1 MVEIGFTEKV
11 ATKALY
17 WTGNSCSEVAVNW
30 IFERNEKTLNTP
42 LEIEVKMLKADL
54 DMKNEESRER
64 IMSIDSGICM
74 VDDDETDLISIDSD
88 DLDVYKLV
96 LVVNR
101 SFRFSPEAL
110 TQLVGRATGHII
122 AKVGMLAEGDI
133 QLEMW
138 ETCGEQVMV

>member
-1 MVEIGFTEKV
+1 
-11 ATKALY
+11 
-17 WTGNSCSEVAVNW
+17 
-30 IFERNEKTLNTP
+30 
-42 LEIEVKMLKADL
+42 MLKADL

-96 LVVNR
+96 LVVNK
-101 SFRFSPEAL
+101 SFRFSPEQI
-110 TQLVGRATGHII
+110 TELVGRATGHII
-122 AKVGMLAEGDI
+122 AKLGMLAEGDI